1 MKILFTILLIIPFI
15 FSYGQGNKR
24 APKSHQKIEKQT
36 LFGIQVSPI
45 IPASFLQKTNYTYE
59 SDSVNYSIS
68 NQTSLSYG
76 VEIRHYFTYRFAI
89 NTGII
94 YTNRNINVDFDSQYP
109 YGSKGQDTSFARELK
124 FIAFEIPIKV
134 SGYVRLSNYIFM
146 SIGGGLN
153 LNFYPSDIRVDN
165 VYMQRAEHWGLNA
178 LQFFQVGFSANIGWE
193 FRTQENGIFY
203 LGASY
208 QAQIDDMAYILFFEK
223 ETIHRPN
230 YYQAINGS
238 YFSIDLKY
246 FFPFNNDKKRK

>member
-94 YTNRNINVDFDSQYP
+94 YTISERAGISNIS
-109 YGSKGQDTSFARELK
+109 
-124 FIAFEIPIKV
+124 
-134 SGYVRLSNYIFM
+134 
-146 SIGGGLN
+146 
-153 LNFYPSDIRVDN
+153 
-165 VYMQRAEHWGLNA
+165 
-178 LQFFQVGFSANIGWE
+178 
-193 FRTQENGIFY
+193 
-203 LGASY
+203 
-208 QAQIDDMAYILFFEK
+208 
-223 ETIHRPN
+223 
-230 YYQAINGS
+230 
-238 YFSIDLKY
+238 
-246 FFPFNNDKKRK
+246 